1 MEKLRFFIF
10 FVTFLYSLEINVN
23 FFKDNKTYEILTIY
37 NNFPFICKKY
47 KNKVSCIFDKL
58 PSTPVFKSET
68 IYFKIIPSFI
78 KNRFILTCDIKSKIF
93 LLKSFEDNL
102 YKAPIIGKELK
113 KSKKWVIIAGDDI
126 PFIDTTPTNGLNF
139 YFKNSPKP
147 YIGAI
152 DENGNP
158 LNINKESKDI
168 LKYFEIKKAY
178 KKGLNVLEEINN
190 FIRNYPNSVF
200 LPDIEYLK
208 LEILDSMNNSDEV
221 ISIGK
226 KWIKKYSFSEHLPK
240 VLLLIAK
247 NYTKLG
253 FLSDASY
260 FYERILTEYPNTKE
274 SFLAMIY
281 WADQMY
287 MSGDSKKAFKL
298 YEQALYNTKDIEIAS
313 LSAMRLAQRYMD
325 KGNIKKAVDYYK
337 KVFKANKEFILKDKQ
352 KAFEIAKSLAS
363 HHFYSLAIEIGESLI
378 KKLKKLDDLYQL
390 LEYYLALWSYK
401 SKDYKKALYW
411 INRYLNE
418 FPFGD
423 YSDKVSNLKDKVL
436 FEVEDGN
443 LTKQLININEII
455 EKYKDNDIAKKAF
468 YKKILILEKMKKYE
482 EILEEEQNI
491 SNNNYFKN
499 PKEFIKNIAKKYAI
513 NLLENKKCFKL
524 IKIIKKY
531 KIVLDKK
538 YDDHIYNCAIEVRA
552 YNIAS
557 IICNKYLSSPD
568 DEVFTKWMKR
578 KIKVLKSIKDYKN
591 LIIAID
597 DLCQVEKKCYNYQL
611 IKFFALWELKE
622 YKKALKV
629 AKILEQKEDIRNS
642 DAFIKIVRWSVKNS
656 DYLTASLYAK
666 KIIDLQNKFKVY
678 LYSPFVEFVYIKYSK
693 SDDRVKV
700 LLDLLPRV
708 KGEDKARAYYML
720 ANLTKNKEYLD
731 KCLEVN
737 NSNLW
742 KSLCKD
748 AKKLF

>member
-1 MEKLRFFIF
+1 MRLLIFFI
-10 FVTFLYSLEINVN
+10 TFLYSLEINVN
-23 FFKDNKTYEILTIY
+23 FFKAKKTYEILTIY
-37 NNFPFICKKY
+37 NDFPFICKRY
-47 KNKVSCIFDKL
+47 KNKVKCIFDKL
-58 PSTPVFKSET
+58 PSTPVFKSNT
-68 IYFKIIPSFI
+68 IYFKINPSFKDNI
-78 KNRFILTCDIKSKIF
+78 FIIDFNIKSKTF
-93 LLKSFEDNL
+93 LIKSFEDNL
-102 YKAPIIGKELK
+102 YNNPLIGKELK
-113 KSKKWVIIAGDDI
+113 KAKKWVIIAGDDI
-126 PFIDTTPTNGLNF
+126 SFIDTKKTDGLNF
-139 YFKNSPKP
+139 YFRNSPKL

-158 LNINKESKDI
+158 LTINKESKDI

-178 KKGLNVLEEINN
+178 EKGLNVLQEIDN
-190 FIRNYPNSVF
+190 FIKNYPNSVF

-221 ISIGK
+221 ISLGK
-226 KWIKKYSFSEHLPK
+226 KWIKKYAFNEHLPK

-298 YEQALYNTKDIEIAS
+298 YEQALYNTKDIDIAS
-313 LSAMRLAQRYMD
+313 LAAMRLAQRYMD
-325 KGNIKKAVDYYK
+325 KGDIKKAVDYYK
-337 KVFKANKEFILKDKQ
+337 KVFEANKEFILKDKQ
-352 KAFEIAKSLAS
+352 KAFELAKSLAA
-363 HHFYSLAIEIGESLI
+363 HNFYSLAIEIGESLI
-378 KKLKKLDDLYQL
+378 KKLKKLDDLYEP
-390 LEYYLALWSYK
+390 LEYYLALWSYEN
-401 SKDYKKALYW
+401 KDYKKALYW

-418 FPFGD
+418 FPYGD
-423 YSDKVSNLKDKVL
+423 YSEQVSNLRDKVL

-443 LTKQLININEII
+443 LTKQLANINEII
-455 EKYKDNDIAKKAF
+455 EKYKGEDIAKKAF
-468 YKKILILEKMKKYE
+468 YKKILLLEKMKKYE
-482 EILEEEQNI
+482 EILKEEQNI
-491 SNNNYFKN
+491 LNNSYFKN
-499 PKEFIKNIAKKYAI
+499 PKEFIKKIAKEYAI
-513 NLLENKKCFKL
+513 SLFENKNCVKL
-524 IKIIKKY
+524 IEIVKKY
-531 KIVLDKK
+531 KIILDKK
-538 YDDHIYNCAIEVRA
+538 YDEKLYNCAIKVRE
-552 YNIAS
+552 YELAS
-557 IICNKYLSSPD
+557 VICNKYLNSPD
-568 DEVFTKWMKR
+568 DKIFTKWMKR
-578 KIKVLKSIKDYKN
+578 KIKALEGMKDYKN

-642 DAFIKIVRWSVKNS
+642 DAFIKIVRWALKNS

-678 LYSPFVEFVYIKYSK
+678 PYSPFVEFIYVKYSK

-731 KCLEVN
+731 KCLDVN
-737 NSNLW
+737 NSTLW
-742 KSLCKD
+742 KNLCKD